1 MINVTNE
8 LQYLLVIELL
18 EKAAAAGFMD
28 HDELARARRL
38 AVSRYSHQTVWE

>member
-18 EKAAAAGFMD
+18 EKAAAGFID

-38 AVSRYSHQTVWE
+38 AVSRYSPQTVWE

>member
-8 LQYLLVIELL
+8 LQYLLVIALL
-18 EKAAAAGFMD
+18 EKAAAGFMD

-38 AVSRYSHQTVWE
+38 AVSRYSPQTVWE